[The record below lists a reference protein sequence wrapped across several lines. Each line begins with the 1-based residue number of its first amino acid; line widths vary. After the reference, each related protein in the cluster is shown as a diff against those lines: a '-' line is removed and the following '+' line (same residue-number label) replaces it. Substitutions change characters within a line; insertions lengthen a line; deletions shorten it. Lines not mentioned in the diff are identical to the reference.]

1 MNILFNRKILKQK
14 RLITKNIFLLFIN
27 YVIFKIFIMINVI
40 VNNIIS
46 KILISYVN
54 IFQEK
59 IQIFI
64 ISIFKFFIL
73 ILQNIF

>member
-1 MNILFNRKILKQK
+1 
-14 RLITKNIFLLFIN
+14 
-27 YVIFKIFIMINVI
+27 MINVI

-64 ISIFKFFIL
+64 ISIFLNIL
-73 ILQNIF
+73 FKLVMI

>member
-64 ISIFKFFIL
+64 ISIFKFFIFK
-73 ILQNIF
+73 IHI